1 MHERRLSR
9 PRVAYCRQ
17 MARKALERCAE
28 ALVDGW
34 PRDIVAAA
42 ECALPGFVV
51 CQLEMLPHGVS
62 AIVDIED
69 KSIGVNAALA
79 EPRKRFSIAHEV
91 GHVILE
97 HPEYVFPIEGRQDLI
112 LEREAN
118 AFAAEFLVPMP
129 VLKAAFRECRDYEQL
144 AQRFVVDRDVMYYR
158 FRDAGL
164 LRQVW

>member
-1 MHERRLSR
+1 MHERRLDK

-17 MARKALERCAE
+17 MARKALRRCGE
-28 ALVDGW
+28 GLGDGW

-51 CQLEMLPHGVS
+51 CELTLLPQGVS

-69 KSIGVNAALA
+69 RSIGVNTALPA
-79 EPRKRFSIAHEV
+79 PRQRFSIAHEI
-91 GHVILE
+91 GHVVLE
-97 HPEYVFPIEGRQDLI
+97 HPHFVFPIEGRQDLI

-118 AFAAEFLVPMP
+118 AFAAEFLVPMT
-129 VLKAAFRECRDYEQL
+129 VLKEAFRECRDYEEL
-144 AQRFVVDRDVMYYR
+144 ARRFMVDRDVMYYR